1 MVVLT
6 LCKQTNKQT
15 NEQKAKNDLS
25 SLIALSLTPPSQKL
39 LLVENASLPSI
50 LLGRLLPLLCKF
62 ELVFVFVFVFNN
74 NRLFFDTKLR
84 LGE

>member
-39 LLVENASLPSI
+39 LLVENASLLSI
-50 LLGRLLPLLCKF
+50 FLLRLLHDLQYNQKTTTRVWSAGPSLLVSPCA
-62 ELVFVFVFVFNN
+62 L
-74 NRLFFDTKLR
+74 D
-84 LGE
+84 